1 MKDLPAGF
9 RTTPLDLALD
19 RLLPSRPMPK
29 DIERSRKYRQIRA
42 SIREVGLIEPLSV
55 AAADAKSGLHIVLD
69 GHMRLQA
76 IRELGQTSAACLVA
90 TDDEGFTYNKRV
102 NRLATVQEHY
112 MILRALERGV
122 AEERLAKALDLNV
135 ISIRRKRGLLEG
147 ICPEVVEM
155 LKDQHFPEDIMR
167 HLRKMRPARQ
177 IECAELMMSVNNF
190 SAYYAAALLAATPAA
205 QLVEPERVK
214 KFRGLSAEQMMRM
227 EHEMSLVQS
236 RFKAIEQSYGSDVL
250 NMVLARGYVMKL
262 LANKAV
268 TRFLEQNYADFLQ
281 EFRAIAATA
290 SLDDVSKAAG

>member
-214 KFRGLSAEQMMRM
+214 KFRGLSAEQMTRM

-290 SLDDVSKAAG
+290 RA

>member
-1 MKDLPAGF
+1 
-9 RTTPLDLALD
+9 
-19 RLLPSRPMPK
+19 
-29 DIERSRKYRQIRA
+29 
-42 SIREVGLIEPLSV
+42 
-55 AAADAKSGLHIVLD
+55 
-69 GHMRLQA
+69 
-76 IRELGQTSAACLVA
+76 
-90 TDDEGFTYNKRV
+90 
-102 NRLATVQEHY
+102 

-135 ISIRRKRGLLEG
+135 ISMRRKRGLLEG

-214 KFRGLSAEQMMRM
+214 KFRGLSAEQMTRM

-250 NMVLARGYVMKL
+250 NMVPARGYVMKL